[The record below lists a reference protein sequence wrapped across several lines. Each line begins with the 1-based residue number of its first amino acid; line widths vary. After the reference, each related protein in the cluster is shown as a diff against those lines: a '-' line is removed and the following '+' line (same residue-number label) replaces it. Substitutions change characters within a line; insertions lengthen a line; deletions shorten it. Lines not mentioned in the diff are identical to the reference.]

1 MKNKNKKLLSCCHR
15 SLFQITQSKSVR
27 NPAVLFYCKKCSL
40 ISVYLII
47 YLHTQLGRQLRESYI
62 NTLTGCVLS
71 KVRNKCNDVFVT
83 SNLCMTFVHPYF
95 TRKKHLELTQFSH
108 FSRLLFI
115 FHFFVYRRYL
125 VSQSE
130 LINRKER
137 VDSSIY
143 SSTFCHRQN
152 YQTQNCQQK
161 FHQIKTFI
169 CLCPSK
175 NINCRNFPFLF
186 EIFNIKEI
194 N

>member
-1 MKNKNKKLLSCCHR
+1 MKNKNKNYSVVVIVPCSRLLSQCRLEIPQFC
-15 SLFQITQSKSVR
+15 FIV
-27 NPAVLFYCKKCSL
+27 KKCSL

-125 VSQSE
+125 VS
-130 LINRKER
+130 
-137 VDSSIY
+137 
-143 SSTFCHRQN
+143 
-152 YQTQNCQQK
+152 
-161 FHQIKTFI
+161 
-169 CLCPSK
+169 
-175 NINCRNFPFLF
+175 
-186 EIFNIKEI
+186 
-194 N
+194 